1 MKKIVILTICLLLS
15 ISLCGCSSTTDT
27 QAFEKLNTELD
38 NVSSIVSS
46 TNTSEVAEVSSYLS
60 NNSSSHISL
69 VRENAYYN
77 MTDEDQLRQAVLELN
92 SILKSSTRNKYKLG
106 QKNASAIVE
115 LANTL
120 KSNTAKLSDTKKDV
134 KTYVNRIKR
143 FSNVNTI
150 NYPQMMSA
158 YNALNSL
165 MNERQTYLIN
175 IYATLQEIDNI
186 LSENLVQTTDNQ
198 NDVNTLD
205 ENATQYPNST
215 SQNIY
220 YDYSNSNYSENDSI
234 NQSLIN
240 NNQSNTRNNNQNL
253 QTSKRSNKSNNI
265 DTYKNGKTNNQ
276 ESNTTINQSG
286 VNENTNYQYSNT
298 QYGNNGY
305 NNYNNGYNNLGYGN
319 GAYNR
324 NGRINPNRNTDTF
337 YPTRSNIDTYRYRP
351 NFNTYNYGYN
361 NLNRYNGYNSN
372 NTYYNDYNNNAVV
385 ASDINNRILEDEKYN
400 NEMQNVKSQN
410 NTRENNRVIN
420 NQTNKNRTIIKDDNN
435 LATYNK
441 NQSISNLNQNSN
453 YNFNQNQQEEANFQ
467 NTDKIDIRENQK
479 QSQTNTLM
487 NDGRK
492 EDMLREKGINKIKSD
507 RTGKI
512 VQSETSKKDKT
523 DKMNTSYKKDN
534 IKLQEIGTAKI
545 SNSFKD
551 SKEERI
557 NPLNIHQSY
566 NNILRFDNV
575 TKRPITEDQP
585 KIARDNKIS
594 KVERS

>member
-1 MKKIVILTICLLLS
+1 MKKIVILTICLLLTL
-15 ISLCGCSSTTDT
+15 SLCGCSSTTDT

-60 NNSSSHISL
+60 NNSNSHIFL

-77 MTDEDQLRQAVLELN
+77 MTGEDQIRQAVLELN

-120 KSNTAKLSDTKKDV
+120 KSNTTKLSDTKKDV

-198 NDVNTLD
+198 NDINTID
-205 ENATQYPNST
+205 KNDTQYHNSA

-220 YDYSNSNYSENDSI
+220 YDYNNSNYNENDHT

-240 NNQSNTRNNNQNL
+240 NNQSNNRNNNQNS
-253 QTSKRSNKSNNI
+253 QTDKRSNKLNNI
-265 DTYKNGKTNNQ
+265 DTYKNGKTINKENN
-276 ESNTTINQSG
+276 I
-286 VNENTNYQYSNT
+286 TNYQNSSENINNTPNNT
-298 QYGNNGY
+298 QYGYNGY
-305 NNYNNGYNNLGYGN
+305 SNYNNGYNNLGYRN
-319 GAYNR
+319 STYNR

-385 ASDINNRILEDEKYN
+385 ASDINNRNLEDENYN

-410 NTRENNRVIN
+410 NTTENNRIIN
-420 NQTNKNRTIIKDDNN
+420 NQINKNKTIRKDDNN
-435 LATYNK
+435 LATYNE

-453 YNFNQNQQEEANFQ
+453 YNFNQNQQEKVNIQ
-467 NTDKIDIRENQK
+467 KTDKIDKRENQK
-479 QSQTNTLM
+479 QNQTNTLM

-507 RTGKI
+507 GTGKI

-523 DKMNTSYKKDN
+523 DKKNISYKKDN

-545 SNSFKD
+545 SNSLKD
-551 SKEERI
+551 SKEKRV

>member
-1 MKKIVILTICLLLS
+1 MKKIVILTICLLLTL
-15 ISLCGCSSTTDT
+15 SLCGCSSTTDT
-27 QAFEKLNTELD
+27 QALEKLNNELD
-38 NVSSIVSS
+38 NVSSQVSS

-60 NNSSSHISL
+60 NNSSSHIFL

-77 MTDEDQLRQAVLELN
+77 MTGEDQIRQDVLELN
-92 SILKSSTRNKYKLG
+92 SILKSNTSNKYKLG

-120 KSNTAKLSDTKKDV
+120 KSNTTKLSETKKEV
-134 KTYVNRIKR
+134 KTQVNRIKK
-143 FSNVNTI
+143 FSKINSL

-165 MNERQTYLIN
+165 MNERKTYLIN

-198 NDVNTLD
+198 NNINTID
-205 ENATQYPNST
+205 KNDTQYQNST

-220 YDYSNSNYSENDSI
+220 YDYNNSNYNEYNHT

-240 NNQSNTRNNNQNL
+240 NNQSNITNNKNS
-253 QTSKRSNKSNNI
+253 QTDKRFNKSNNI
-265 DTYKNGKTNNQ
+265 DTYKNGKTINKEN
-276 ESNTTINQSG
+276 NTTYYQNN
-286 VNENTNYQYSNT
+286 NENVNNISNNT

-305 NNYNNGYNNLGYGN
+305 SNYNNGYNNLGYRN
-319 GAYNR
+319 GTYNR

-385 ASDINNRILEDEKYN
+385 ASDINNENPEDEKYN

-410 NTRENNRVIN
+410 NTTENNRVIN

-435 LATYNK
+435 LTTYNK

-453 YNFNQNQQEEANFQ
+453 YNFNQNQQEKVDIQ
-467 NTDKIDIRENQK
+467 KTDKIDIRENQK
-479 QSQTNTLM
+479 QNQTNTLL

-492 EDMLREKGINKIKSD
+492 EDMLREKGINKIKSNG
-507 RTGKI
+507 TGKI

-523 DKMNTSYKKDN
+523 DKKNISYKKDN

-545 SNSFKD
+545 SNSLKD
-551 SKEERI
+551 SKEKRV

-594 KVERS
+594 KVERSWF

>member
-1 MKKIVILTICLLLS
+1 MKKIVILTICLLLTL
-15 ISLCGCSSTTDT
+15 SLCGCSSTTDT

-120 KSNTAKLSDTKKDV
+120 KSNTTKLSDTKKDV

-205 ENATQYPNST
+205 KNDTQYHNSA

-265 DTYKNGKTNNQ
+265 DTYKNGKTINKEN
-276 ESNTTINQSG
+276 NTTYYQNNNIE
-286 VNENTNYQYSNT
+286 NENNISSY
-298 QYGNNGY
+298 NGY
-305 NNYNNGYNNLGYGN
+305 SNYNNGYNNLGYRN

-385 ASDINNRILEDEKYN
+385 ASDLNNKNLEDENYN

-410 NTRENNRVIN
+410 SNASENYRIIN

-453 YNFNQNQQEEANFQ
+453 YNFNQNQQEEANIQ
-467 NTDKIDIRENQK
+467 KTDKIDIKENQK

-507 RTGKI
+507 GTGKI

-523 DKMNTSYKKDN
+523 DKKNASYKKDN